1 MERPLRDFSV
11 VAESDLT
18 KYSARDRSTDHPLS
32 GRERGNVIEEI
43 AMDKIRAWLKRLSP
57 GSTSSNTA
65 QTQDP
70 GQSARTTRAEHVTE
84 LQAKVSSLQ
93 QEILALSNAAG
104 GSTAGDTRGGGNAQ
118 MAALERQLDEAQR
131 ELAKYQGR
139 I

>member
-1 MERPLRDFSV
+1 V
-11 VAESDLT
+11 
-18 KYSARDRSTDHPLS
+18 
-32 GRERGNVIEEI
+32 RGNVIEEN
-43 AMDKIRAWLKRLSP
+43 AMDTIRAWLKRLSP

-104 GSTAGDTRGGGNAQ
+104 DSTAGDIRGGSNAQ